1 MTIQQVLLSN
11 TFNEFRTSFNDAA
24 NVINGLQ
31 SGTESANVVA
41 LTAQTATV
49 TTANVT
55 TANVSTLEALTGQ
68 FNDTTDSN
76 TLGTGS
82 VTTAG
87 GLSVQ
92 KKLQVGANAT
102 FHNSVIIENDLFVNG
117 NTVHLNI
124 TNFDVEDTFIYL
136 NANNTIT
143 NPDLG
148 IAGNYND
155 GTYRH
160 AGIFRDASDNG
171 RWKFFKDYVP
181 EPESPIDTDDATF
194 ALADV
199 QVNNF
204 TANNTYSNT
213 VNLLTDDESKQV
225 QLQSPATL
233 AANLT
238 ITLPNANPAANGDA
252 LVFDTDGTARY
263 EARATTGKA
272 IAMAIVF
279 GG

>member
-11 TFNEFRTSFNDAA
+11 TFNEFRTTFNDAA

-31 SGTESANVVA
+31 DGTESANVVGF
-41 LTAQTATV
+41 TAQTVTV
-49 TTANVT
+49 DTANATTANV
-55 TANVSTLEALTGQ
+55 ATLEALTGQ
-68 FNDTTDSN
+68 FNDETDAN

-82 VTTAG
+82 VTLAG

-102 FHNSVIIENDLFVNG
+102 FHNSVIIEQDLFVNG
-117 NTVHLNI
+117 NTVHLNV
-124 TNFDVEDTFIYL
+124 TNFEVEDTFIYL

-143 NPDLG
+143 NPDFG
-148 IAGNYND
+148 ITGNYND
-155 GTYRH
+155 GTFRH
-160 AGIFRDASDNG
+160 GGVFRDASDDG

-181 EPESPIDTDDATF
+181 EADHPVDTEDATF
-194 ALADV
+194 KLADLL
-199 QVNNF
+199 VNNF

-213 VNLLTDDESKQV
+213 VNLLTDDGTKQILV
-225 QLQSPATL
+225 QAPATL
-233 AANLT
+233 AANLSV
-238 ITLPNANPAANGDA
+238 TLPNANPAANGDC
-252 LVFDTDGTARY
+252 LVADTDGTYRY